1 MPKAIVV
8 KSTGSWYRVLTPEG
22 DYLDCKLKGNFRI
35 KGIKTTNPI
44 AVGDYVFFEDSEK
57 HKVPLI
63 TQIESRRNHII
74 RKATKLSKRSH
85 IIAANMDYAYV
96 IVSLKE
102 PKTTTGFIDR
112 FLSTAEVYHI
122 PASIVFNKIDI
133 YGEEEMQELKELSI
147 GYESLGY
154 PCFYLSAL
162 KGINIEEIK
171 AKLKNKTTLFFG
183 HSGVGKSALINAID
197 EKLDVKTGAISDYHK
212 KGKHTTTYAELF
224 PLDFGGFIIDTPGI
238 KEFALF
244 DFTAEELAQ
253 SFPEMRDRM
262 YDCKYT
268 NCLHLQEPDCAVK
281 EAVETGQIAASRY
294 KNYLKMIADIE
305 PNDYNNNIK

>member
-35 KGIKTTNPI
+35 KGIKSTNPI

-85 IIAANMDYAYV
+85 IIAANIDYAYV
-96 IVSLKE
+96 VVSLKE

-133 YGEEEMQELKELSI
+133 YGAEEMQELKELSI
-147 GYESLGY
+147 VYESLGY
-154 PCFYLSAL
+154 PCFHLSAL
-162 KGINIEEIK
+162 KGTNIEEIK
-171 AKLKNKTTLFFG
+171 EKLKNKTTLFSG

-197 EKLDVKTGAISDYHK
+197 KNLDIKTGEISDYHK

-224 PLDFGGFIIDTPGI
+224 PLEFGGFIIDTPGI

-253 SFPEMRDRM
+253 SFPEMRQRM
-262 YDCKYT
+262 HNCKYT

-281 EAVETGQIAASRY
+281 EAVETGEIAASRY

-305 PNDYNNNIK
+305 PIDYDNIK

>member
-22 DYLDCKLKGNFRI
+22 NYLDCKLKGNFRI

-63 TQIESRRNHII
+63 TQIESRKNHII

-85 IIAANMDYAYV
+85 IIAANIDHAYV
-96 IVSLKE
+96 VVSLKE

-133 YGEEEMQELKELSI
+133 YGAEEMQELKELSTV
-147 GYESLGY
+147 YESLGY
-154 PCFYLSAL
+154 PCFHLSAL
-162 KGINIEEIK
+162 KGTNIEEIK
-171 AKLKNKTTLFFG
+171 AKLKNKTTLFSG

-197 EKLDVKTGAISDYHK
+197 KNLDIKTGEISDYHK

-224 PLDFGGFIIDTPGI
+224 PLELGGFIIDTPGI

-253 SFPEMRDRM
+253 SFPEMRERM

-281 EAVETGQIAASRY
+281 EAVETGEIAASRY

-305 PNDYNNNIK
+305 PIDYDNIK

>member
-197 EKLDVKTGAISDYHK
+197 EKLDVKTGEISDYHK